1 MAKKFDF
8 VSPGVQ
14 INEIDQSQ
22 VPVETTEDGILL
34 IGRTLKGPA
43 LKPVKVK
50 DLDSFIEV
58 FGLPQSGKPG
68 NGVDI
73 WRSGNRYG
81 PTYAAYAAQAHL
93 AAEISPV
100 TFIRLL
106 GENDPLSENSDT
118 QAGWNLGG
126 GSTHTTT
133 PSSVT
138 MAYGLFIIPSGNV
151 GNPELTGSLAA
162 VIYTKGAAL
171 TLKGTAADSQA
182 TTSSVA
188 QLIESQA
195 SGQPNTFKLDLWN
208 SSTATPDESFTF
220 HLDSTKKEGYIRNVL
235 NTNPQ
240 RIETTSFSTT
250 EKYFLGETF
259 EQSVQQYVTAVSG
272 TAGKQYGMLLPL
284 VDSSDNHWL
293 ERRKEA
299 TAAKTGWIISR
310 HADPTNAPSNW
321 GADQSTK
328 LFRVVALHEGESV
341 MNDYAITISDLRLG
355 TNTVPNS
362 SFSLSV
368 VDKVGNVVER
378 FSNVNLDEAS
388 ENFILKII
396 GDQDRSWDTTNK
408 IFNITGDYPNK
419 SNYIRI
425 EMSPAWRAGLVDD
438 YALPFGFYGPAKP
451 KNFSLS
457 YGSDGVQAF
466 GDVLNHSGTQASI
479 NITLQSRPDADDV
492 MTLILNGQT
501 HTITFKGTKTR
512 AQSDTSFTSF
522 AAEVGISDSPSI
534 NPLADTILALINS
547 VSNYTA
553 PATGNGSM
561 VITAQIS
568 GPHMNISVAGTA
580 HDGHMQ
586 TNSTTA
592 GEDGDDYAYPF
603 VKGNDYIYGT
613 AADSDVFAQ
622 MPVGFSGSF
631 VFPSFRLTE
640 QNSKMGGNYNS
651 TDYFG
656 VRHVFKNT
664 STSNKIV
671 YQSDDYKDLQ
681 RTLPA
686 TYDVHSTANGTETS
700 FFFTLD
706 EIVEDSSSGLYYW
719 KSGSLADGSSE
730 TGKYGTGNFL
740 TGGVK
745 QFNVPLFGGYDG
757 LDITFVDPFSSEVV
771 LSSAGISS
779 KGHYAHYSI
788 EKAIDIAADSES
800 VRYDVVSI
808 PGMTNS
814 GLQNKLI
821 RKVEERGDAL
831 VVIDPD
837 DNFKDTFENSGT
849 RTGGEVNTAISNMQ
863 DRDINSSYAAAYF
876 PRLKL
881 RDTLSGRNEVLVV
894 PPSVGAI
901 GAMAF
906 SEANSAGPWFAPAG
920 FNRGGLGILG
930 GNSGP
935 RIIGTLKTLSK
946 KNRDELYQERIN
958 PIARFPA
965 IGEIVIF
972 GQKTLQQVPSAL
984 DRINVRRLM
993 IFLKKKIGGIADT
1006 ILFDQNVQA
1015 TWNRF
1020 LAQADPL
1027 LASVQARFG
1036 VSDYKLVLDTS
1047 TTTEDLIDRNILYAK
1062 VFVKP
1067 AKAIEYIVIDFIV
1080 TRTGVEF

>member
-126 GSTHTTT
+126 GGTHTTT
-133 PSSVT
+133 PSSIT

-328 LFRVVALHEGESV
+328 LFRVVALHEGESI

-466 GDVLNHSGTQASI
+466 GDVINHTGTKS
-479 NITLQSRPDADDV
+479 SR
-492 MTLILNGQT
+492 
-501 HTITFKGTKTR
+501 TITF
-512 AQSDTSFTSF
+512 SDGLANSDRITFTHPDLGDFVINFAAGSGAAPTEFTSG
-522 AAEVGISDSPSI
+522 AA
-534 NPLADTILALINS
+534 TIKVSTTNSATLTAQAVAALINS
-547 VSNYTA
+547 IDGYNASETS
-553 PATGNGSM
+553 TGVVTIVADN
-561 VITAQIS
+561 S
-568 GPHMNISVAGTA
+568 GPHFNVQVAKGPDAFGRITIA
-580 HDGHMQ
+580 AVV
-586 TNSTTA
+586 A

-613 AADSDVFAQ
+613 SGDSDLFAK